1 MCTQAYKDT
10 ISQPKGK
17 TQSEFYWAARPRR
30 QVSES
35 QSVTIVFLYSSA
47 NDEALAE
54 DAREPAMGPELVL
67 PSPSASLTQQQG
79 EVTGHATNTGRGASA
94 TAHEESAPAGHA
106 PQAVPSSPTNMD
118 SPSLDPMVWTFLLH

>member
-54 DAREPAMGPELVL
+54 DAREPAICRELVL
-67 PSPSASLTQQQG
+67 P
-79 EVTGHATNTGRGASA
+79 
-94 TAHEESAPAGHA
+94 
-106 PQAVPSSPTNMD
+106 
-118 SPSLDPMVWTFLLH
+118 